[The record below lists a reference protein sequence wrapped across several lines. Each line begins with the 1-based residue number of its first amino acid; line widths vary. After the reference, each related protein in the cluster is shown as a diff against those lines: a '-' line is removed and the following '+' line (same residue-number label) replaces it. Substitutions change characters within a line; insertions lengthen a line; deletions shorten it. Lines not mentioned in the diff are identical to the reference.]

1 MVWQIE
7 LRFEK
12 GGCRVLDLVVN
23 TLEELIN
30 IQKQLINYSE
40 RKKTVLIERKLDELN
55 QIVQEEAKL
64 VKQLGKLENNRKHQI
79 ESVMH
84 GDPSLSFSQF
94 VDTLS
99 DDLIRKKLTTQLN
112 TLQHLTLE
120 LQSSNKVNEQLLKDS
135 LSFVQHMI
143 DQVTYSKQRHFNY
156 QSPLR
161 PQNSQTSSRGFFDTK
176 A

>member
-1 MVWQIE
+1 M
-7 LRFEK
+7 
-12 GGCRVLDLVVN
+12 LDLVVH
-23 TLEELIN
+23 TLDELIN

-64 VKQLGKLENNRKHQI
+64 VKQLGKLENDRKHQM

-84 GDPSLSFSQF
+84 EESSLSFRQF
-94 VDTLS
+94 VDTLT
-99 DDLIRKKLTTQLN
+99 DDLTRKKLTTQFY
-112 TLQHLTLE
+112 TLQQLAIE
-120 LQSSNKVNEQLLKDS
+120 LQSKNKVNEQLLKDS
-135 LSFVQHMI
+135 LSFVQYMI
-143 DQVTYSKQRHFNY
+143 DQVTHSQQRHFNY